1 MFSAYTKVLRFDSSI
16 LTNALSCTL
25 TSKFRKSE
33 ALSNRLD
40 PDVQDTNVASGAI
53 RVVTSNLKP
62 CYFLYTNDF
71 QRKTTIFLI

>member
-1 MFSAYTKVLRFDSSI
+1 MKSIKTKLLSSFIKVLRFDSSI

-40 PDVQDTNVASGAI
+40 PDVQDTNVATGAI
-53 RVVTSNLKP
+53 LVVTSNLKP
-62 CYFLYTNDF
+62 C
-71 QRKTTIFLI
+71 IFVI